1 MGRRHGE
8 NPYTVQSM
16 AARFPI
22 LYIAEA
28 DASDAILS
36 SGVLA
41 CMVEAMPQATL
52 TVVGSPKSAPLFAD
66 TPRLDRLIV
75 LERDSRLDWLGLWNK
90 VRETRWG
97 LVVDMRGTTLSAKLK
112 RQKRAVRGAWEA
124 GVHAVEQAARV
135 LQLEDIPAPRLF
147 VSETTKAR
155 AETLIPMEDVPILA
169 IGPGAEWMGKV
180 WPSERYAKLAVALVG
195 DGGPLEGGRVIVVG
209 DDDARDA
216 AHTIRLSLP
225 RNRLTELQGRLS
237 RLETVAALGRAALYV
252 GADTIWTDLA
262 VASGVP
268 VVAVFGPSDELEHGP
283 WGGVAVRGPRSV
295 EEFRK
300 IDKNLNQ
307 AIQHMNDLPAER
319 VLMAAMKLLAERAAG

>member
-1 MGRRHGE
+1 MTG
-8 NPYTVQSM
+8 
-16 AARFPI
+16 RFPI

-41 CMVEAMPQATL
+41 YMVEAMPQAGF

-66 TPRLDRLIV
+66 TPRLNRLIV

-97 LVVDMRGTTLSAKLK
+97 LVVDMRGTTLSSKLK

-135 LQLEDIPAPRLF
+135 LQLEEVPAPKLF
-147 VSETTKAR
+147 VSEKTR
-155 AETLIPMEDVPILA
+155 AAADALIPTEDVPLLA
-169 IGPGAEWMGKV
+169 IGPGADWMGKV
-180 WPSERYAKLAVALVG
+180 WPSERYAKVAVALVG

-209 DDDARDA
+209 DENARDT

-225 RNRLTELQGRLS
+225 RNRVTELQGRLS
-237 RLETVAALGRAALYV
+237 PLETVAAVSRAALYV

-262 VASGVP
+262 VASGVR
-268 VVAVFGPSDELEHGP
+268 VVAAFGPSDEAEHGP
-283 WGGVAVRGPRSV
+283 WGGIAVRGPRSV
-295 EEFRK
+295 DEYRK
-300 IDKNLNQ
+300 IDPNLNQ
-307 AIQHMNDLPAER
+307 AIQHMNDLPADR
-319 VLMAAMKLLAERAAG
+319 VIAAAKKLLA

>member
-1 MGRRHGE
+1 
-8 NPYTVQSM
+8 M
-16 AARFPI
+16 AGRFPI

-36 SGVLA
+36 SGTLA
-41 CMVEAMPQATL
+41 CMVEAMPQAAF

-124 GVHAVEQAARV
+124 GIHAVEQAARV
-135 LQLEDIPAPRLF
+135 LQLEDIPAPKLF
-147 VSETTKAR
+147 VSEATQAR
-155 AETLIPMEDVPILA
+155 ADALIPAEGVPILA
-169 IGPGAEWMGKV
+169 IGPGADWMGKV
-180 WPSERYAKLAVALVG
+180 WPSERYAKVALALVG

-209 DDDARDA
+209 DDNARDT
-216 AHTIRLSLP
+216 AHVIRLSLP
-225 RNRLTELQGRLS
+225 RNRVTELQGRLS
-237 RLETVAALGRAALYV
+237 PLETVAALGRAALYF

-262 VASGVP
+262 VAAGAP
-268 VVAVFGPSDELEHGP
+268 VVAAFGPSDEAEHGP
-283 WGGVAVRGPRSV
+283 WGGIAVRGPRSV
-295 EEFRK
+295 DEFRK
-300 IDKNLNQ
+300 IDPNLNQ
-307 AIQHMNDLPAER
+307 AIQHMNDLPADR
-319 VLMAAMKLLAERAAG
+319 VIKAATTLLARRAAG

>member
-1 MGRRHGE
+1 
-8 NPYTVQSM
+8 M
-16 AARFPI
+16 ATRFPI

-41 CMVEAMPQATL
+41 YLVDAMPQATF

-66 TPRLDRLIV
+66 TPHLDRLIV

-135 LQLEDIPAPRLF
+135 LQLEEIPAPKLF
-147 VSETTKAR
+147 VTEATQAKAD
-155 AETLIPMEDVPILA
+155 ALIPAEEVPILA
-169 IGPGAEWMGKV
+169 IGPGADWMGKV

-195 DGGPLEGGRVIVVG
+195 DDGPLAGGRVIVVG
-209 DDDARDA
+209 DDNAREA
-216 AHTIRLSLP
+216 AHTLRLSLP
-225 RNRLTELQGRLS
+225 RNRVTELQGRLS

-268 VVAVFGPSDELEHGP
+268 VVAAFGPSDEAEHGP

-295 EEFRK
+295 EEYRK
-300 IDKNLNQ
+300 IDPNLNQ

-319 VLMAAMKLLAERAAG
+319 VLKAATKLLAERAAAG

>member
-1 MGRRHGE
+1 MPG
-8 NPYTVQSM
+8 
-16 AARFPI
+16 RFPI

-41 CMVEAMPQATL
+41 CMVEAMPQARF

-66 TPRLDRLIV
+66 TPQLDRLIV

-90 VRETRWG
+90 VRETKWG

-135 LQLEDIPAPRLF
+135 LQLEDVPAPKLF
-147 VSETTKAR
+147 VSEATQAR
-155 AETLIPMEDVPILA
+155 ADALIPAEEVPILA

-180 WPSERYAKLAVALVG
+180 WPTERYAKIAVALVG

-209 DDDARDA
+209 DEDARDA
-216 AHTIRLSLP
+216 AHVIRLSLP
-225 RNRLTELQGRLS
+225 RNRVTELQGRLS
-237 RLETVAALGRAALYV
+237 PLESVAALSRAALYV

-262 VASGVP
+262 VASGAP
-268 VVAVFGPSDELEHGP
+268 VVAVFGPSDEVEHGP

-295 EEFRK
+295 DEFRK

-307 AIQHMNDLPAER
+307 AILHMHDLPADR
-319 VLMAAMKLLAERAAG
+319 VLKAATKLLAERAA

>member
-1 MGRRHGE
+1 MTG
-8 NPYTVQSM
+8 
-16 AARFPI
+16 RFPI

-41 CMVEAMPQATL
+41 YMVEAMPQAVF

-97 LVVDMRGTTLSAKLK
+97 LVVDMRGTTLSSKLK

-135 LQLEDIPAPRLF
+135 LQLEEVPAPKLF
-147 VSETTKAR
+147 VSGTTR
-155 AETLIPMEDVPILA
+155 AAADALIPTEDVPLLA
-169 IGPGAEWMGKV
+169 IGPGADWMGKV
-180 WPSERYAKLAVALVG
+180 WPSERYAKVAVALVG

-209 DDDARDA
+209 DENARDT

-225 RNRLTELQGRLS
+225 RNRVTELQGRLS
-237 RLETVAALGRAALYV
+237 PLETVAAVSRAALYV

-262 VASGVP
+262 VASGVR
-268 VVAVFGPSDELEHGP
+268 VVAAFGPSDEAEHGP
-283 WGGVAVRGPRSV
+283 WGGIAVRGPRSV
-295 EEFRK
+295 DEYRK
-300 IDKNLNQ
+300 IDPNLNQ
-307 AIQHMNDLPAER
+307 AIQHMNDLPADR
-319 VLMAAMKLLAERAAG
+319 VIAAAKKLLA

>member
-1 MGRRHGE
+1 
-8 NPYTVQSM
+8 M
-16 AARFPI
+16 ASRFPI

-41 CMVEAMPQATL
+41 YLVEAMPQASFTI
-52 TVVGSPKSAPLFAD
+52 VGSPKSAPLFAD
-66 TPRLDRLIV
+66 TTRLDRLIV

-97 LVVDMRGTTLSAKLK
+97 LVVDMRGTTLSSKLK

-135 LQLEDIPAPRLF
+135 LQLEEVPAPKLFVAETTQARADALIPA
-147 VSETTKAR
+147 EN
-155 AETLIPMEDVPILA
+155 VPILA
-169 IGPGAEWMGKV
+169 LGPGADWMGKI
-180 WPSERYAKLAVALVG
+180 WPSERYAKVAVALVG

-209 DDDARDA
+209 DDNAREA
-216 AHTIRLSLP
+216 AHTVRLSLP
-225 RNRLTELQGRLS
+225 RNRVTELQGRLS
-237 RLETVAALGRAALYV
+237 RLETVAALSRAALYI

-268 VVAVFGPSDELEHGP
+268 VVAAFGPSDEVEHGP

-295 EEFRK
+295 DEYRK
-300 IDKNLNQ
+300 IDPNLNQ

-319 VLMAAMKLLAERAAG
+319 VLKAATKLLAERA

>member
-1 MGRRHGE
+1 VLG
-8 NPYTVQSM
+8 
-16 AARFPI
+16 RFPI

-41 CMVEAMPQATL
+41 YMVEAMPQASF
-52 TVVGSPKSAPLFAD
+52 TVVGSPKSAPLFTD

-135 LQLEDIPAPRLF
+135 LQLEDIPAPKLF
-147 VSETTKAR
+147 VSDATRER
-155 AETLIPMEDVPILA
+155 ADALIPDEGVPLLA
-169 IGPGAEWMGKV
+169 IGPGADWMGKV
-180 WPSERYAKLAVALVG
+180 WPSERYAKVAVALVG

-209 DDDARDA
+209 DENARDT
-216 AHTIRLSLP
+216 AHVIRLSLP
-225 RNRLTELQGRLS
+225 RNRVTELQGRLG
-237 RLETVAALGRAALYV
+237 RLETVAAIRRAALYV

-268 VVAVFGPSDELEHGP
+268 VVAAFGPSDEAEHGP
-283 WGGVAVRGPRSV
+283 WGGIAVRGPRSV
-295 EEFRK
+295 DEYRK
-300 IDKNLNQ
+300 IDPNLNQ
-307 AIQHMNDLPAER
+307 AIQHMNDLPADR
-319 VLMAAMKLLAERAAG
+319 VLAAAKKLLAERPGV

>member
-1 MGRRHGE
+1 
-8 NPYTVQSM
+8 M

-41 CMVEAMPQATL
+41 CMVEAMPQASF
-52 TVVGSPKSAPLFAD
+52 TVVGSPRSAPLFAD

-97 LVVDMRGTTLSAKLK
+97 LVVDMRGTTLSNKLK

-135 LQLEDIPAPRLF
+135 LQLEDVPAPKLF
-147 VSETTKAR
+147 VSEATR
-155 AETLIPMEDVPILA
+155 AAADALIPIEDVPLLA
-169 IGPGAEWMGKV
+169 IGPGADWMGKV
-180 WPSERYAKLAVALVG
+180 WPSERYAKVAVALVG

-209 DDDARDA
+209 EDNARDA
-216 AHTIRLSLP
+216 AHVIRLSLP
-225 RNRLTELQGRLS
+225 RNRVTELQGRLS
-237 RLETVAALGRAALYV
+237 RLETVAALSRAALYV

-262 VASGVP
+262 VAAGAP
-268 VVAVFGPSDELEHGP
+268 VVAAFGPSDEVEHGP
-283 WGGVAVRGPRSV
+283 WGGIAVRGPRSV
-295 EEFRK
+295 DEFRK
-300 IDKNLNQ
+300 IDPNLNQ
-307 AIQHMNDLPAER
+307 AILHMHDLPADR
-319 VLMAAMKLLAERAAG
+319 VLAAAKKLLAERSAG

>member
-1 MGRRHGE
+1 MTG
-8 NPYTVQSM
+8 
-16 AARFPI
+16 RFPI

-41 CMVEAMPQATL
+41 YMVEAMPQAVF

-97 LVVDMRGTTLSAKLK
+97 LVVDMRGTTLSSKLK

-135 LQLEDIPAPRLF
+135 LQLEEVPAPKLF
-147 VSETTKAR
+147 LSETTR
-155 AETLIPMEDVPILA
+155 AAADALIPTEDVPLLA
-169 IGPGAEWMGKV
+169 IGPGADWMGKV
-180 WPSERYAKLAVALVG
+180 WPSERYAKVAVALVG

-209 DDDARDA
+209 DENARDT

-225 RNRLTELQGRLS
+225 RNRVTELQGRLNP
-237 RLETVAALGRAALYV
+237 LETVAAVSRAALYV

-262 VASGVP
+262 VASGVR
-268 VVAVFGPSDELEHGP
+268 VVAAFGPSDEAEHGP
-283 WGGVAVRGPRSV
+283 WGGIAVRGPRSV
-295 EEFRK
+295 DEYRK
-300 IDKNLNQ
+300 IDPNLNQ
-307 AIQHMNDLPAER
+307 AIQHMNDLPADR
-319 VLMAAMKLLAERAAG
+319 VIAAAKKLLA

>member
-1 MGRRHGE
+1 
-8 NPYTVQSM
+8 M
-16 AARFPI
+16 ASRFPI

-41 CMVEAMPQATL
+41 YLVEAMPAASFTI
-52 TVVGSPKSAPLFAD
+52 VGSPKSAPLFAD
-66 TPRLDRLIV
+66 TPRLDRLIM

-97 LVVDMRGTTLSAKLK
+97 LVVDMRGTTLSSKLK

-135 LQLEDIPAPRLF
+135 LQLEEIPAPKLF
-147 VSETTKAR
+147 VSEATQTKADS
-155 AETLIPMEDVPILA
+155 LIPPDAVPILA
-169 IGPGAEWMGKV
+169 IGPGADWMGKI
-180 WPSERYAKLAVALVG
+180 WPSERYAKVAVALVG
-195 DGGPLEGGRVIVVG
+195 DGGPLAGGRVIVVG
-209 DDDARDA
+209 DDNARDA
-216 AHTIRLSLP
+216 AHTLRLSLP
-225 RNRLTELQGRLS
+225 RNRVTELQGRLS

-262 VASGVP
+262 VASGAP
-268 VVAVFGPSDELEHGP
+268 VVAAFGPSDEVEHGP

-295 EEFRK
+295 EEYRK
-300 IDKNLNQ
+300 IDPNLNQ

-319 VLMAAMKLLAERAAG
+319 VLKAATKLLAQRNSS

>member
-1 MGRRHGE
+1 MRG
-8 NPYTVQSM
+8 
-16 AARFPI
+16 RFPI
-22 LYIAEA
+22 LYVAEA

-41 CMVEAMPQATL
+41 CLVEAMPDASF

-97 LVVDMRGTTLSAKLK
+97 LVVDMRGTTLSSKLK

-135 LQLEDIPAPRLF
+135 LQLEDIPAPKLF
-147 VSETTKAR
+147 VSETTR
-155 AETLIPMEDVPILA
+155 AAADALIPAEDVPLLA
-169 IGPGAEWMGKV
+169 IGPGADWMGKV
-180 WPSERYAKLAVALVG
+180 WPSERYAKVAVALVG

-209 DDDARDA
+209 DENARDT

-225 RNRLTELQGRLS
+225 RNRVTELQGRLNP
-237 RLETVAALGRAALYV
+237 LETVAALGRATLYV

-262 VASGVP
+262 VASGVR
-268 VVAVFGPSDELEHGP
+268 VVAAFGPSDEAEHGP

-295 EEFRK
+295 DEFRK
-300 IDKNLNQ
+300 IDPNLNQ
-307 AIQHMNDLPAER
+307 AIQHMNDLPADR
-319 VLMAAMKLLAERAAG
+319 VITAAKKLLAGRGSA

>member
-1 MGRRHGE
+1 MPG
-8 NPYTVQSM
+8 
-16 AARFPI
+16 RFPI

-41 CMVEAMPQATL
+41 YMVEAMPQARF

-97 LVVDMRGTTLSAKLK
+97 LVVDMRGTTLSGKLK
-112 RQKRAVRGAWEA
+112 RQKRAVRGAWRP
-124 GVHAVEQAARV
+124 GSMRSNRRRGCCSWRRFR
-135 LQLEDIPAPRLF
+135 LRLF
-147 VSETTKAR
+147 VAEATQAKADV
-155 AETLIPMEDVPILA
+155 LIPAEGVPILA
-169 IGPGAEWMGKV
+169 MGPGADWMGKV
-180 WPSERYAKLAVALVG
+180 WPSERYAKVAVALVG

-209 DDDARDA
+209 DENAREA
-216 AHTIRLSLP
+216 AHVLRLSLP
-225 RNRLTELQGRLS
+225 RNRVTELQGRLG
-237 RLETVAALGRAALYV
+237 RLETVAAIGRAALYV

-268 VVAVFGPSDELEHGP
+268 VAAVFGPSDEVEHGP
-283 WGGVAVRGPRSV
+283 WGGIAVRGPRTV
-295 EEFRK
+295 DEFRK
-300 IDKNLNQ
+300 IDPNLNQ
-307 AIQHMNDLPAER
+307 AIQHMNDLPADR
-319 VLMAAMKLLAERAAG
+319 VLKAAVRLLAERG

>member
-1 MGRRHGE
+1 
-8 NPYTVQSM
+8 M
-16 AARFPI
+16 ASRFPI

-41 CMVEAMPQATL
+41 YLVEAMPQATF

-135 LQLEDIPAPRLF
+135 LQLEEIPAPKLF
-147 VSETTKAR
+147 VSEATQAKVD
-155 AETLIPMEDVPILA
+155 TLIPAEEVPILA
-169 IGPGAEWMGKV
+169 IGPGADWMGKI
-180 WPSERYAKLAVALVG
+180 WPSERYAKIAVALVG
-195 DGGPLEGGRVIVVG
+195 DGGPLDGGRVIVVG
-209 DDDARDA
+209 DDNAREA
-216 AHTIRLSLP
+216 AHVVRLSLP
-225 RNRLTELQGRLS
+225 RNRVTELQGRLS
-237 RLETVAALGRAALYV
+237 RLETVAAIGRAGLYV

-268 VVAVFGPSDELEHGP
+268 VVAAFGPSDEAEHGP

-295 EEFRK
+295 EEYRK
-300 IDKNLNQ
+300 IDPNLNQ

-319 VLMAAMKLLAERAAG
+319 VLKAATKLLAERAAS

>member
-1 MGRRHGE
+1 
-8 NPYTVQSM
+8 M
-16 AARFPI
+16 ASRFPI

-41 CMVEAMPQATL
+41 YLVEAMPQATF

-135 LQLEDIPAPRLF
+135 LQLEEVPAPKLF
-147 VSETTKAR
+147 VSEATQAKAD
-155 AETLIPMEDVPILA
+155 ALIPGEGVPILA
-169 IGPGAEWMGKV
+169 IGPGADWMGKV
-180 WPSERYAKLAVALVG
+180 WPSERYAKVAVALVG

-209 DDDARDA
+209 DDNAREA
-216 AHTIRLSLP
+216 AHVVRLSLP
-225 RNRLTELQGRLS
+225 RNRVTELQGRLS
-237 RLETVAALGRAALYV
+237 RLETVAALSRAALYV

-262 VASGVP
+262 VASGAP
-268 VVAVFGPSDELEHGP
+268 VVAAFGPSDEIEHGP
-283 WGGVAVRGPRSV
+283 WGGIAVRGPRSV
-295 EEFRK
+295 EEYRK
-300 IDKNLNQ
+300 IDPNLNQ
-307 AIQHMNDLPAER
+307 AILHMNDLPADR
-319 VLMAAMKLLAERAAG
+319 VLKAATKLLAERATSG

>member
-1 MGRRHGE
+1 MPG
-8 NPYTVQSM
+8 
-16 AARFPI
+16 RFPI
-22 LYIAEA
+22 LYVAEA

-41 CMVEAMPQATL
+41 CLVEAMPHASF

-97 LVVDMRGTTLSAKLK
+97 LVVDMRGTTLSSKLK

-135 LQLEDIPAPRLF
+135 LQLEQVPAPKLF
-147 VSETTKAR
+147 LSETTR
-155 AETLIPMEDVPILA
+155 AAADALIPAEDVPLLA
-169 IGPGAEWMGKV
+169 IGPGADWMGKA
-180 WPSERYAKLAVALVG
+180 WPSERYAKVAVALVG

-209 DDDARDA
+209 DENARDT

-225 RNRLTELQGRLS
+225 RNRVTELQGRLNP
-237 RLETVAALGRAALYV
+237 LETVAAVSRAALYV

-262 VASGVP
+262 VASGVR
-268 VVAVFGPSDELEHGP
+268 VVAAFGPSDEAEHGP
-283 WGGVAVRGPRSV
+283 WGGIAVRGPRSV
-295 EEFRK
+295 DEYRK
-300 IDKNLNQ
+300 IDPNLNQ
-307 AIQHMNDLPAER
+307 AIQHMNDLPADR
-319 VLMAAMKLLAERAAG
+319 VIAAAKKLLA

>member
-1 MGRRHGE
+1 
-8 NPYTVQSM
+8 M
-16 AARFPI
+16 AGRFPI

-41 CMVEAMPQATL
+41 YMVEAMPQASF

-90 VRETRWG
+90 VRETKWG

-135 LQLEDIPAPRLF
+135 LQLEEIPAPKLF
-147 VSETTKAR
+147 VSETTQA
-155 AETLIPMEDVPILA
+155 AANALIPAEDVPLLA
-169 IGPGAEWMGKV
+169 IGPGADWMGKV
-180 WPSERYAKLAVALVG
+180 WPSERYAKVAVALVG

-209 DDDARDA
+209 DENARDT

-225 RNRLTELQGRLS
+225 RNRVTELQGRLS
-237 RLETVAALGRAALYV
+237 RLEMVAAVSRAALYV

-262 VASGVP
+262 VAAGVP
-268 VVAVFGPSDELEHGP
+268 VVAAFGPSDEAEHGP
-283 WGGVAVRGPRSV
+283 WGGIAVRGPRSV
-295 EEFRK
+295 DEYRK
-300 IDKNLNQ
+300 IDPNLNQ
-307 AIQHMNDLPAER
+307 AIQHMNDLPADR
-319 VLMAAMKLLAERAAG
+319 VLKAAKTLLEQRASA

>member
-1 MGRRHGE
+1 
-8 NPYTVQSM
+8 M

-41 CMVEAMPQATL
+41 YLAEAMPQASF

-75 LERDSRLDWLGLWNK
+75 LERDSRLDWIGLWNK

-97 LVVDMRGTTLSAKLK
+97 LVVDMRGTTLSSKLK

-135 LQLEDIPAPRLF
+135 LQLEEVPAPKLF
-147 VSETTKAR
+147 VSEATRSKAD
-155 AETLIPMEDVPILA
+155 ALIPAEGVPLLA
-169 IGPGAEWMGKV
+169 LGPGADWMGKV
-180 WPSERYAKLAVALVG
+180 WPSERYAKVAAALVG

-209 DDDARDA
+209 DENARET
-216 AHTIRLSLP
+216 AHVVRLSLP
-225 RNRLTELQGRLS
+225 RNRVTELQGRLG
-237 RLETVAALGRAALYV
+237 RLETVAAIGRAALYV

-262 VASGVP
+262 VASGAP
-268 VVAVFGPSDELEHGP
+268 VVAVFGPSDEVEHGP
-283 WGGVAVRGPRSV
+283 WGGIAVRGPRTV
-295 EEFRK
+295 AEFRK
-300 IDKNLNQ
+300 IDPNLNQ

-319 VLMAAMKLLAERAAG
+319 VLKAAVKLLAERATA

>member
-1 MGRRHGE
+1 MTG
-8 NPYTVQSM
+8 
-16 AARFPI
+16 RFPI

-41 CMVEAMPQATL
+41 YMVEAMPQAVF

-97 LVVDMRGTTLSAKLK
+97 LVVDMRGTTLSSKLK

-135 LQLEDIPAPRLF
+135 LQLEEVPAPKLF
-147 VSETTKAR
+147 VSETTR
-155 AETLIPMEDVPILA
+155 AAADALIPTEDVPLLA
-169 IGPGAEWMGKV
+169 IGPGADWMGKV
-180 WPSERYAKLAVALVG
+180 WPSERYAKVAVALVG

-209 DDDARDA
+209 DENARDT

-225 RNRLTELQGRLS
+225 RNRVTELQGRLNP
-237 RLETVAALGRAALYV
+237 LETVAAVSRAALYV

-262 VASGVP
+262 VASGVR
-268 VVAVFGPSDELEHGP
+268 VVAAFGPSDEAEHGP
-283 WGGVAVRGPRSV
+283 WGGIAVRGPRSV
-295 EEFRK
+295 DEYRK
-300 IDKNLNQ
+300 IDPNLNQ
-307 AIQHMNDLPAER
+307 AILHMHDLPADR
-319 VLMAAMKLLAERAAG
+319 VLKAAIKLLAERA

>member
-1 MGRRHGE
+1 MTG
-8 NPYTVQSM
+8 
-16 AARFPI
+16 RFPI

-41 CMVEAMPQATL
+41 YMVEAMPQAVF

-97 LVVDMRGTTLSAKLK
+97 LVVDMRGTTLSSKLK

-135 LQLEDIPAPRLF
+135 LQLEEVPAPKLF
-147 VSETTKAR
+147 LSETTR
-155 AETLIPMEDVPILA
+155 AAADALIPTEDVPLLA
-169 IGPGAEWMGKV
+169 IGPGADWMGKV
-180 WPSERYAKLAVALVG
+180 WPSERYAKVAVALVG

-209 DDDARDA
+209 DENARDT

-225 RNRLTELQGRLS
+225 RNRVTELQGRLS
-237 RLETVAALGRAALYV
+237 PLETVAAVSRAALYV

-262 VASGVP
+262 VASGVR
-268 VVAVFGPSDELEHGP
+268 VVAAFGPSDEAEHGP
-283 WGGVAVRGPRSV
+283 WGGIAVRGPRSV
-295 EEFRK
+295 DEYRK
-300 IDKNLNQ
+300 IDPNLNQ
-307 AIQHMNDLPAER
+307 AIQHMNDLPADR
-319 VLMAAMKLLAERAAG
+319 VIAAAKKLLA

>member
-1 MGRRHGE
+1 MTG
-8 NPYTVQSM
+8 
-16 AARFPI
+16 RFPI

-41 CMVEAMPQATL
+41 YMVEAMPQAGF

-97 LVVDMRGTTLSAKLK
+97 LVVDMRGTTLSSKLK

-135 LQLEDIPAPRLF
+135 LQLEEVPAPKLF
-147 VSETTKAR
+147 VSETTR
-155 AETLIPMEDVPILA
+155 AAADALIPTEDVPLLA
-169 IGPGAEWMGKV
+169 IGPGADWMGKV
-180 WPSERYAKLAVALVG
+180 WPSERYAKVAVALVG

-209 DDDARDA
+209 DENARDT

-225 RNRLTELQGRLS
+225 RNRVTELQGRLNP
-237 RLETVAALGRAALYV
+237 LETVAAVSRAALYV

-262 VASGVP
+262 VASGVR
-268 VVAVFGPSDELEHGP
+268 VVAAFGPSDEAEHGP
-283 WGGVAVRGPRSV
+283 WGGIAVRGPRSV
-295 EEFRK
+295 DEYRK
-300 IDKNLNQ
+300 IDPNLNQ
-307 AIQHMNDLPAER
+307 AIQHMNDLPADR
-319 VLMAAMKLLAERAAG
+319 VIAAAKKLLA

>member
-1 MGRRHGE
+1 MPG
-8 NPYTVQSM
+8 
-16 AARFPI
+16 RFPI

-41 CMVEAMPQATL
+41 YMVEAMPQASF

-97 LVVDMRGTTLSAKLK
+97 LVVDMRGTTLSSKLK
-112 RQKRAVRGAWEA
+112 RQKRAVRGSWEA

-135 LQLEDIPAPRLF
+135 LQLEEIPAPKLF
-147 VSETTKAR
+147 VSEATQAR
-155 AETLIPMEDVPILA
+155 ADALIPAEGVPLLA
-169 IGPGAEWMGKV
+169 IGPGADWMGKV
-180 WPSERYAKLAVALVG
+180 WPSERYAKVAAALVG

-209 DDDARDA
+209 DENARET
-216 AHTIRLSLP
+216 AHVIRLSLP
-225 RNRLTELQGRLS
+225 RNRVTELQGRLG

-262 VASGVP
+262 VASGAP
-268 VVAVFGPSDELEHGP
+268 VVACFGPSDEAEHGP
-283 WGGVAVRGPRSV
+283 WGGLAVRGPRSV
-295 EEFRK
+295 DEYRK
-300 IDKNLNQ
+300 IDPNLNQ
-307 AIQHMNDLPAER
+307 AIQHMNDLPADR
-319 VLMAAMKLLAERAAG
+319 VLKAAKTLLTGPAAP